1 MDPVDGDQVY
11 AAERLLNKR
20 TRRGKSEY
28 LVKWKGWSTK
38 YNTWEP
44 VENILDER
52 LIQEFDDRQPE
63 KPGTKRKTAASPKEP
78 ATSTPPKRGRRST
91 RAKAD
96 STSDNTSP
104 STSVGTRRSN
114 RSGQQKAAAEE
125 LRQPS
130 EESDLSEKQPNQRG
144 TSKESSA
151 TPAEYTEEVESEAE
165 TVQKPSD
172 KKTPTQAPSKHQD
185 EEEAHEDEKVEHK
198 LPQKILQSESSTE
211 DSSLSDTTLDHTEES
226 VDTAKETEEAPIRK
240 ESPAGGPPL
249 EIYVERTQTT
259 VEVNKSANENG
270 DRALTTDAPED
281 PETYTIT
288 SEDDPKC
295 TNKIQV
301 FTVSKLPNP
310 STSQDQTLSEEK
322 NSAGSNNEGEEEDI
336 ERFEIVK
343 SNSFFETVGDA
354 ESPPTANNSEGHD
367 ATSAKNP
374 SAEKTPEK
382 IWSDAANP
390 HGAHSN
396 NVNSPST
403 EPYQYNSST
412 IVTEVK
418 AKNTTVTILEI

>member
-52 LIQEFDDRQPE
+52 LIQEFDERQPE
-63 KPGTKRKTAASPKEP
+63 KTGTKRKTAASPKEP
-78 ATSTPPKRGRRST
+78 ASSTPAKRGRRST
-91 RAKAD
+91 RTKAD

-114 RSGQQKAAAEE
+114 RSGQQKTAAGE

-144 TSKESSA
+144 TSKESSE

-165 TVQKPSD
+165 AVQKPSE
-172 KKTPTQAPSKHQD
+172 KTTPTVTPSKQQD

-226 VDTAKETEEAPIRK
+226 VDTAKETEIPVRK

-259 VEVNKSANENG
+259 VEVNKSTNENG
-270 DRALTTDAPED
+270 DRTLITDAPED

-301 FTVSKLPNP
+301 FTVSKLPNA
-310 STSQDQTLSEEK
+310 STSQDKTVSEEK
-322 NSAGSNNEGEEEDI
+322 NSGSNNEGEEEDI

-343 SNSFFETVGDA
+343 NNSFFETVGDA
-354 ESPPTANNSEGHD
+354 ESPPAANNSEGHD
-367 ATSAKNP
+367 ATRAKNP
-374 SAEKTPEK
+374 SAEKTPEVTP
-382 IWSDAANP
+382 A
-390 HGAHSN
+390 
-396 NVNSPST
+396 SPPIS
-403 EPYQYNSST
+403 E
-412 IVTEVK
+412 
-418 AKNTTVTILEI
+418 